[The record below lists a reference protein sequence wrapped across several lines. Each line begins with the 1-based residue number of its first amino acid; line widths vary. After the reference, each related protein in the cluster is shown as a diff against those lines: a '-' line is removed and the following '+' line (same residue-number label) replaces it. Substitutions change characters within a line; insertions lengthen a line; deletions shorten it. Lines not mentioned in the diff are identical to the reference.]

1 MDQAAAA
8 VIAAAPSDV
17 RMRDPG
23 VSMNVL
29 ITVDTE
35 IGLDVDPRSPAS
47 VRAALNDRIY
57 GDVAGGEVGLRYQ
70 IETFNRFDLK
80 AVFFVEALFAS
91 AVGLEPL
98 REIVDL
104 VQSGGHEV
112 QLHVHS
118 EWLQRYREPGFDGRT
133 GQNLFSFSEAEQ
145 TRLVARALDN
155 LRQAGAERICAFRA
169 GNYGADRAT
178 LRAVAANGLRYD
190 SSYNYPYL
198 GSLCRIETA
207 APLRQPQWLEG
218 VVEVPITFFEDYPGH
233 VRPTQLCACSFDE
246 LSAMLDQA
254 ERQGRPTFVIVSHSF
269 ELLNASRTR
278 ASRILRRRFER
289 LCRFLADNRDR
300 MRTVGFNDLAAGPS
314 TWPTTPTDLRSHP
327 LRTAIRVVEQIA
339 SR

>member
-1 MDQAAAA
+1 L
-8 VIAAAPSDV
+8 
-17 RMRDPG
+17 
-23 VSMNVL
+23 NVL
-29 ITVDTE
+29 ITIDTE
-35 IGLDVDPRSPAS
+35 IECTIDPGSPPA
-47 VRAALNDRIY
+47 VEDALRRRVYCDLPR
-57 GDVAGGEVGLRYQ
+57 GEVGLRYQ
-70 IETFNRFDLK
+70 IETFNRFELK

-145 TRLVARALDN
+145 TRLIARALDN

-190 SSYNYPYL
+190 TSYNYPYL

-269 ELLNASRTR
+269 ELLNGTRTR
-278 ASRILRRRFER
+278 PSRVLIDRFER
-289 LCRFLADNRDR
+289 LCAYLAGNRDR
-300 MRTVGFNDLAAGPS
+300 FRTIGFDDLELAESGQAPDCPHLVSHAG
-314 TWPTTPTDLRSHP
+314 
-327 LRTAIRVVEQIA
+327 RTARRLVEQ
-339 SR
+339 SLSTYY